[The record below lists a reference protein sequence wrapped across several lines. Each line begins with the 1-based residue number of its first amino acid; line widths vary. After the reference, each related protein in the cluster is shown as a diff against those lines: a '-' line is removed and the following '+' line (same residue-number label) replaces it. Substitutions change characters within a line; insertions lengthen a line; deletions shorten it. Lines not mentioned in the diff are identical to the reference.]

1 MINFRQH
8 QINFLFS
15 ITGKIVHCTMHLS
28 HFIFGKE
35 SWYMNFFFFVSSNCH
50 DNTSFMKEFRKKEV
64 LSTMMFCNAISVKL
78 VVGTYMGRAT
88 PGHNEK
94 NILEVPLELS
104 FYRIPSWVGSW
115 KVDNI
120 QPSFWQEKFCSKF
133 CSLLQILFKMF

>member
-35 SWYMNFFFFVSSNCH
+35 SWYMNFFFLFHQIVMTILFLWKNL
-50 DNTSFMKEFRKKEV
+50 ERKV

-115 KVDNI
+115 KVDNM